1 MKVIF
6 SFMCIFRTS
15 LFPYLPYLLAIE
27 LSVLLLFKD
36 SDYPFSIFKLFLFK
50 KSIKFDIYV
59 FIRIDNLR
67 RGNKECDPIHVLLMK
82 NKNNI
87 DLTKGHD

>member
-6 SFMCIFRTS
+6 SFMCILRTS
-15 LFPYLPYLLAIE
+15 LFPYLLYLLATE
-27 LSVLLLFKD
+27 LSVLLFKD
-36 SDYPFSIFKLFLFK
+36 SDYPFGIFKLFLFK

-82 NKNNI
+82 NKTNI